1 MDGVR
6 VRVRV
11 RVRGRVKGRDRVK
24 EALPYLGRRVIG
36 LGRRLEEP
44 VHLWAYICCVYG
56 LGLWIGYKGVCWQA
70 GRRCTGYI

>member
-11 RVRGRVKGRDRVK
+11 RVRGRGRGRVKGRDRVR
-24 EALPYLGRRVIG
+24 EALPRLGRRVIG

-44 VHLWAYICCVYG
+44 VHLWAYIS
-56 LGLWIGYKGVCWQA
+56 
-70 GRRCTGYI
+70 